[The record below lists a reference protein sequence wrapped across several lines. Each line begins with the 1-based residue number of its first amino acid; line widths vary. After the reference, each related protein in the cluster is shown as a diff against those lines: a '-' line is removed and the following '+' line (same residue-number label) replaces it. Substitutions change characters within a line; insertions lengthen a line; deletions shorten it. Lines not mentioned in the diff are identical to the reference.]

1 MSIAGQKYWQKQSFS
16 FWQFKAQI
24 FRSSN
29 MQKYKKFLWFQKKK
43 MYKYFKFLKVAETHT
58 M

>member
-1 MSIAGQKYWQKQSFS
+1 MSITDQKYWQTQSFS

-24 FRSSN
+24 CSSN

-43 MYKYFKFLKVAETHT
+43 TYKYFKFLKVAETHT